1 MRPPKSWIALC
12 IGLVLQTVVLQTA
25 APFWGW
31 VATGILVIG
40 VFFLARREIRT
51 KPESIRNETI
61 DQIIERLPPSL
72 SIGTQS
78 PSDVLQRVLQVWEEF
93 ETMNLILDRI
103 LEGVLLISNEG
114 EILLQNQRA
123 ATLLEIDTAFGLT
136 TNVESLQLHKRAM
149 KAIRKTL
156 EGAETEVTWYRGQKP
171 ARQYLELV
179 GLPLDNGGAILVVRD
194 ITTIRQL
201 ERVRRDFIANISH
214 ELRTP
219 ITTILM
225 NTEALLDES
234 IEGPFIPAIH
244 RNAQRLSLL
253 VNGLLDLS
261 RIEAGE
267 MELSLQRLKI
277 FPIAARVCEAL
288 QTLAHNKQQSLQI
301 DIPMETLAVFDAQA
315 MEQVLTNLV
324 SNAIKYAPSK
334 SLIVIRTRLSNQDV
348 MIEVEDN
355 GQGIAPKHQQRLF
368 ERFYRVDKGRSREE
382 GGTGLGLSIVR
393 HLVDAMNGEVGLRS
407 AEPTG
412 SIFWVRMPR
421 FVEST

>member
-12 IGLVLQTVVLQTA
+12 VGLVLQTVVVQTA
-25 APFWGW
+25 DPIWGW
-31 VATGILVIG
+31 VATSILVIG

-123 ATLLEIDTAFGLT
+123 FTLLEIDTAFGLT
-136 TNVESLQLHKRAM
+136 TNVESLQLHKKAM

-156 EGAETEVTWYRGQKP
+156 EGTETEVTWYRGQKP
-171 ARQYLELV
+171 TRQYLEMV

-225 NTEALLDES
+225 NTEALLDEPT
-234 IEGPFIPAIH
+234 EGMFIPSIH
-244 RNAQRLSLL
+244 RNAERLSLL

-267 MELSLQRLKI
+267 MELSLQRLRLL
-277 FPIAARVCEAL
+277 PIVERVCDTL
-288 QTLAHNKQQSLQI
+288 QTLANNKKQSLQI
-301 DIPMETLAVFDAQA
+301 DIPIDTFAVVDAQA

-324 SNAIKYAPSK
+324 SNAIKYAPPK
-334 SLIVIRTRLSNQDV
+334 SLIVIRTRLINQDV

-393 HLVDAMNGEVGLRS
+393 HLVEVMNGDVGVRS
-407 AEPTG
+407 AEPKG
-412 SIFWVRMPR
+412 SIFWVRIPR
-421 FVEST
+421 FVESA